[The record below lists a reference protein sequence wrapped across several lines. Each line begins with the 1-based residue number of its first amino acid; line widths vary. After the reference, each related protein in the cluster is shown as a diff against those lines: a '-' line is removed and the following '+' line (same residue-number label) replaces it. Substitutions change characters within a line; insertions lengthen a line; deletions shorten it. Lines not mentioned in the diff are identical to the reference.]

1 MRRIQNWSKLR
12 RLCLRLCKAR
22 PQPCPP
28 KNMTKGRFGN
38 VLWMHGIYLRPFLR
52 GPPVFPAPPPRCS
65 SMVGS
70 WDGLR
75 AVGHAALTVGT
86 LAEIGIIGIAC
97 DSYHKP
103 PQPRNCP
110 PMVELRL
117 IAVSSVKVTKTP
129 PKQGYISTANATKLY
144 FSVVRAYFAASLAR
158 GSSPPKEILISTGPV
173 CLLS

>member
-1 MRRIQNWSKLR
+1 MPALMQSTTPAMSAKEHDEGAIRECFMDAWHISTSLS
-12 RLCLRLCKAR
+12 AR
-22 PQPCPP
+22 VA
-28 KNMTKGRFGN
+28 RFSGS
-38 VLWMHGIYLRPFLR
+38 
-52 GPPVFPAPPPRCS
+52 PPPRYS

-75 AVGHAALTVGT
+75 AVGDAALTVGT
-86 LAEIGIIGIAC
+86 PAGIGIIGVAC
-97 DSYHKP
+97 DGYHQP

-144 FSVVRAYFAASLAR
+144 FSVVRVYFAASLAR
-158 GSSPPKEILISTGPV
+158 GSSPPKEILISTGPF